1 MLLALLIPARNS
13 SRDLRMGFGT
23 LQFLVV
29 KVKHLDW
36 LSEMEIQGKNK
47 QLLAVKQAM
56 DIFLIN
62 CFSEIPDTNASISG
76 NNINCFNCKKCLC
89 GVCCCFCFFFFP
101 K

>member
-1 MLLALLIPARNS
+1 
-13 SRDLRMGFGT
+13 MGFGT
-23 LQFLVV
+23 LQLLIV
-29 KVKHLDW
+29 KAKHLDR
-36 LSEMEIQGKNK
+36 LSETEIQGKNK

-76 NNINCFNCKKCLC
+76 NNIVLIARN
-89 GVCCCFCFFFFP
+89 VCVLFVVVFAFFFFP